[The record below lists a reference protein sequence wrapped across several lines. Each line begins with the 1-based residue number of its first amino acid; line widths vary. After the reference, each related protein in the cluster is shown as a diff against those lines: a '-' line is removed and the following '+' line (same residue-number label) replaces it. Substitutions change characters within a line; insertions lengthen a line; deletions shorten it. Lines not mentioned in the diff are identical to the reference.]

1 MAVRG
6 TMMEFLATHREA
18 LLARTIEHVTLTGIT
33 MMIAIIVGVALAVLA
48 YRYRPLRTPLVA
60 VVGMLQTIPGI
71 AMLVMAMSV
80 FGHIG
85 AAPALLALMLY
96 ALLPIVQNTLVG
108 LNSLSPALSEVARG
122 IGLTRAQHL
131 RYVRLPLA
139 VPVIMAGV
147 RIAAVQ
153 TVGLATLAAFVGA
166 GGLGQFINRGLFLSD
181 TRLILLGAIPAALM
195 ALAIHGLLSL
205 ITFAFTPHNSSPKR
219 RMAMVAAALIIGGLA
234 IAIAA
239 DTLSQRTSIPR
250 ADITIGSK
258 NFTEQLIVAEMVAQ
272 HIEQYSHLT
281 VARRFGLGGSS
292 VVHQALRDGTIDVA
306 VEYTGTALTSILHLP
321 VPAQQNAVFP
331 LVRDAYQQQFGMTW
345 FAPLGFDNS
354 YRLAI
359 RGDDARL
366 KTVTTTSA
374 LVPAASTLRAAFD
387 FEFAER
393 EDGYKGLKK
402 TYGLNFS
409 NVVDMHP
416 DLLYPALQ
424 KGAVDVISAY
434 TTDGRID
441 TYGFRVL
448 ADDRHFFPPYEAAIV
463 ARNQVLAAHPT
474 LQPLLENLSK
484 TLDDATMRRMNAAVD
499 SKQMT
504 VEQAA
509 TALLRHTLEK

>member
-1 MAVRG
+1 
-6 TMMEFLATHREA
+6 MMEFLASQREA

-33 MMIAIIVGVALAVLA
+33 IIMAILVGVVLAVLA
-48 YRYRPLRTPLVA
+48 YRHRALRTPLLA
-60 VVGMLQTIPGI
+60 AVGMLQTIPGI
-71 AMLVMAMSV
+71 ALLVMAMSL

-85 AAPALLALMLY
+85 AAPALFALILY

-108 LNSLSPALSEVARG
+108 LNVLSPALGEVARG
-122 IGLTRAQHL
+122 IGLTPAQHL

-139 VPVIMAGV
+139 VPIIMAGV

-181 TRLILLGAIPAALM
+181 TRLILLGAIPAALL
-195 ALAIHGLLSL
+195 ALVIHGLLSL
-205 ITFAFTPHNSSPKR
+205 ITFAFTPHHAEGKR
-219 RMAMVAAALIIGGLA
+219 RMAMVAAALIIGCCAVAMGTYTLA
-234 IAIAA
+234 
-239 DTLSQRTSIPR
+239 QRATGEQ
-250 ADITIGSK
+250 AQVTVGSK

-272 HIEQYSHLT
+272 TIEQQSGLT

-292 VVHQALRDGTIDVA
+292 VMHQALRDGTIDIA
-306 VEYTGTALTSILHLP
+306 VEYTGTALTSVLRLP
-321 VPAQQNAVFP
+321 VPAASNAVFP
-331 LVRDAYQQQFGMTW
+331 LVRDAYRKQFGITW
-345 FAPLGFDNS
+345 FTPLGFDNS

-366 KTVTTTSA
+366 STVTTTSA
-374 LVPAASTLRAAFD
+374 LVPHAAFLRAAFD

-393 EDGYKGLKK
+393 DDGYKGLKK
-402 TYGLNFS
+402 TYGLNFA

-424 KGAVDVISAY
+424 NNAVDVISAY
-434 TTDGRID
+434 TTDGRIN

-463 ARNQVLAAHPT
+463 ARNQVLLAHPALT
-474 LQPLLENLSK
+474 PILENLSQ
-484 TLDDATMRRMNAAVD
+484 TLDDATMRAMNAKVD
-499 SKQMT
+499 SKVIT

-509 TALLRHTLEK
+509 SELLQQALKK